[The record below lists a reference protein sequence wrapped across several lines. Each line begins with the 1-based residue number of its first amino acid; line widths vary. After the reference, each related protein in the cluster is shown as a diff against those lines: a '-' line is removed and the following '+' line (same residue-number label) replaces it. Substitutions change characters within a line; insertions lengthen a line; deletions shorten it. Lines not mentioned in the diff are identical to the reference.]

1 MATTIEMPRM
11 DMEMQ
16 EGTVARWLKAEG
28 DSVAQG
34 EVIAEIETDK
44 AIVEVEAPTGGVL
57 RQIAVEEG
65 TTTPVGSVLG
75 IITAPDEEM
84 PTPDSL
90 RSSSTETQ
98 RDNLSDD
105 EQSIPLSRMRRVIA
119 ARTSRSVHEAPHF
132 YVTAEIDMTR
142 ATEFRREFNDTSPQG
157 VRVSTNDLIIKAC
170 AMAIKKYPNVNS
182 HFQDNHLITSSHV
195 NIGIAVAL
203 DQGLIIPAIP
213 NCQDRDLVNISQAS
227 KDLIHRAQGGTLK
240 PDEYAGGTFAI
251 SNLGMYDVD
260 SFTAIIYPPN
270 AAVLAIGSVKEK
282 PVVKSGQ
289 ITIARM
295 MKGTLSVDHRVVDG
309 VGGAQFLH
317 EVKMLLER
325 PQSLLA

>member
-16 EGTVARWLKAEG
+16 EGTVVRWLKAEG
-28 DSVAQG
+28 DAVAQG

-90 RSSSTETQ
+90 RTSSTETQ
-98 RDNLSDD
+98 RDTLSDD
-105 EQSIPLSRMRRVIA
+105 EQSIPLSSMRRVIA

-142 ATEFRREFNDTSPQG
+142 ATEFRREFNDTSAPRRPSQHQRPHHQG
-157 VRVSTNDLIIKAC
+157 MR
-170 AMAIKKYPNVNS
+170 
-182 HFQDNHLITSSHV
+182 HGHQE
-195 NIGIAVAL
+195 
-203 DQGLIIPAIP
+203 
-213 NCQDRDLVNISQAS
+213 ISQRQ
-227 KDLIHRAQGGTLK
+227 LPL
-240 PDEYAGGTFAI
+240 
-251 SNLGMYDVD
+251 
-260 SFTAIIYPPN
+260 
-270 AAVLAIGSVKEK
+270 
-282 PVVKSGQ
+282 SGQ
-289 ITIARM
+289 PPHYQPPCQHRHRRGPGSGPHHTRHTQLPRPRPGKHSPGKQRPYSPCPRRDPQAR
-295 MKGTLSVDHRVVDG
+295 
-309 VGGAQFLH
+309 
-317 EVKMLLER
+317 
-325 PQSLLA
+325 

>member
-16 EGTVARWLKAEG
+16 EGTVARWLKTEG
-28 DSVAQG
+28 DSVAKG

-90 RSSSTETQ
+90 RPSSTETQ
-98 RDNLSDD
+98 RDTLSDD

-119 ARTSRSVHEAPHF
+119 ARTSKEYARGPPLLRHHRDRHDQGHRVQARIQRHPASRRPSQHSTTSSSKHAPWPSRN
-132 YVTAEIDMTR
+132 IP
-142 ATEFRREFNDTSPQG
+142 TSTPTL
-157 VRVSTNDLIIKAC
+157 RTTI
-170 AMAIKKYPNVNS
+170 
-182 HFQDNHLITSSHV
+182 LITSPHL

-213 NCQDRDLVNISQAS
+213 NCQDRDLYPHPHIRDRQAKITAS
-227 KDLIHRAQGGTLK
+227 SAHRGQGGTLK
-240 PDEYAGGTFAI
+240 PDEYAGGPRHLLERPLHLLA
-251 SNLGMYDVD
+251 SNLGMYDVFGQR
-260 SFTAIIYPPN
+260 FTAIIYPPN
-270 AAVLAIGSVKEK
+270 ARVGDNGEWGAV
-282 PVVKSGQ
+282 
-289 ITIARM
+289 
-295 MKGTLSVDHRVVDG
+295 
-309 VGGAQFLH
+309 F
-317 EVKMLLER
+317 
-325 PQSLLA
+325 